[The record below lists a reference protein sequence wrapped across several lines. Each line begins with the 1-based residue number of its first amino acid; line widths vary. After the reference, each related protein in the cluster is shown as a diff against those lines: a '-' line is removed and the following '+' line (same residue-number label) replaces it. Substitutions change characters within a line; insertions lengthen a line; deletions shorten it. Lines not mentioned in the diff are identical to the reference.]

1 MRVSSS
7 LRSAVRGVGAGGVKV
22 VLAAVLLGV
31 LASPA
36 TAQTGGPAAPAA
48 GGVGG
53 AAGATGGADA
63 QVGFQRKTQL
73 SPQESLLE
81 ADKHLGRMDQAA
93 RAVRKQLETARQQR
107 DVVKSLCLDDKL
119 SQIDV
124 AGRSAKER
132 KASLAAAV
140 QRNDGELANHEY
152 TILTV
157 LRQRTEQLTAEANQC
172 IGEEAAYLGETKVT
186 TQIDPTIAPETAPYP
201 PGSPGPD
208 FGQISNPPVCTSCS
222 L

>member
-1 MRVSSS
+1 MRTSSKTSS
-7 LRSAVRGVGAGGVKV
+7 LKLVLGAV
-22 VLAAVLLGV
+22 VLGL
-31 LASPA
+31 LASSPA
-36 TAQTGGPAAPAA
+36 VAQTGGAGGGATTAPA
-48 GGVGG
+48 
-53 AAGATGGADA
+53 GGADA

-73 SPQESLLE
+73 SPQESLVE
-81 ADKHLGRMDQAA
+81 ADKHLARMDQAA
-93 RAVRKQLETARQQR
+93 RAVRKQLEGARAQR
-107 DVVKSLCLDDKL
+107 DVVKALCLDDKL

-124 AGRSAKER
+124 ASRSAKDR

-140 QRNDGELANHEY
+140 QRNDAELSNHEY

-172 IGEEAAYLGETKVT
+172 IGEEAAYLGETKVST
-186 TQIDPTIAPETAPYP
+186 VIDPSIAPETAPYP
-201 PGSPGPD
+201 PGAPGPD

>member
-1 MRVSSS
+1 
-7 LRSAVRGVGAGGVKV
+7 
-22 VLAAVLLGV
+22 
-31 LASPA
+31 
-36 TAQTGGPAAPAA
+36 
-48 GGVGG
+48 
-53 AAGATGGADA
+53 
-63 QVGFQRKTQL
+63 
-73 SPQESLLE
+73 
-81 ADKHLGRMDQAA
+81 MDQAA

-107 DVVKSLCLDDKL
+107 DVVKALCLDDKL

-140 QRNDGELANHEY
+140 QRNDSELSNHEY

-186 TQIDPTIAPETAPYP
+186 TQIDPSIAPETAPYP

-208 FGQISNPPVCTSCS
+208 FGQISNPPVCTSCT

>member
-1 MRVSSS
+1 MRVRVSTMRVPSGLPS
-7 LRSAVRGVGAGGVKV
+7 RFRSAMKWLGAAALVGT
-22 VLAAVLLGV
+22 

-36 TAQTGGPAAPAA
+36 TAQTSGSGASPSPAAAPAS
-48 GGVGG
+48 
-53 AAGATGGADA
+53 GGADA

-73 SPQESLLE
+73 SPQEELAE
-81 ADKHLGRMDQAA
+81 ADKHLARMDQAG
-93 RAVRKQLETARQQR
+93 RAVRKQLETARAQR
-107 DVVKSLCLDDKL
+107 DVVKALCLDDKL

-124 AGRSAKER
+124 AGRSAKDR
-132 KASLAAAV
+132 KSSLSAAV

-172 IGEEAAYLGETKVT
+172 IGEEAAYLGETKVS
-186 TQIDPTIAPETAPYP
+186 TQIDPTIAPESAPYP
-201 PGSPGPD
+201 PIAPSGD
-208 FGQISNPPVCTSCS
+208 FGSLSNPPVCTSCS

>member
-1 MRVSSS
+1 
-7 LRSAVRGVGAGGVKV
+7 LRSTLKWVAAAG
-22 VLAAVLLGV
+22 LLGL

-36 TAQTGGPAAPAA
+36 TAQTGQGAGGAGANGAAA
-48 GGVGG
+48 GGV
-53 AAGATGGADA
+53 DA

-73 SPQESLLE
+73 SPQEELAE

-93 RAVRKQLETARQQR
+93 RAVRKQLETARAQR
-107 DVVKSLCLDDKL
+107 DVVKALCLDDKL

-132 KASLAAAV
+132 KASLGAAV
-140 QRNDGELANHEY
+140 QRNDAELANHEY

-172 IGEEAAYLGETKVT
+172 IGEEAAYLGETKVST
-186 TQIDPTIAPETAPYP
+186 LIDPSIAPESAPYP
-201 PGSPGPD
+201 AGAPGPD

>member
-1 MRVSSS
+1 MRKTLKWV
-7 LRSAVRGVGAGGVKV
+7 AGAV
-22 VLAAVLLGV
+22 VLGM

-36 TAQTGGPAAPAA
+36 GAQTGPGTAPAA
-48 GGVGG
+48 
-53 AAGATGGADA
+53 AAGGGADA

-73 SPQESLLE
+73 SPQESLIE

-107 DVVKSLCLDDKL
+107 DVVKALCLDDKL

-140 QRNDGELANHEY
+140 TRNDAELSNHEY

-186 TQIDPTIAPETAPYP
+186 TQIDPSIAPEQAPYP
-201 PGSPGPD
+201 PGAPGPD
-208 FGQISNPPVCTSCS
+208 FGQISNPPVCTSCT